1 MTASPPFDLIKDRL
15 DEGTVVLEASAGT
28 GKTYTLTGIV
38 LRLLLEGQVQRLEQ
52 ILVVTFTIAATDE
65 LKARLRRGLQQAL
78 GVLDG
83 DPTDDA
89 FLASLARH
97 GEPGRH
103 RLREA
108 LDQFDLLGVQTMHGF
123 CKRLLDDAAFESHE
137 PFEVDFATDELP
149 LWQRAAADA
158 LRRVRPFDG
167 PLLADLLHREALAPE
182 TLIPAYRAWRR
193 HPDVS
198 LDPAPPD
205 LPQALAHCEAA
216 SRDAARLW
224 SADAA
229 ERLQHADYF
238 SQKSPLPADAG
249 GFLRELTAR
258 LAGDPRELVGT
269 LCSLSRRHLG
279 KRTKKHSRPSFDHPF
294 FHACDAVAVAADRA
308 AQHLRSHLLLD
319 MHSRLEAH
327 KRRDRVMTFQDL
339 LERAH
344 AALHDPARA
353 PGLLAALRQRY
364 RIGLIDEF
372 QDTDALQYEIF
383 ARIFANRP
391 LFLIG
396 DPKQSIY
403 GFRGADLDTYA
414 AAVRTAVATPTLPTN
429 HRSARL
435 LVQAVSHLF
444 ARDAAFVL
452 PGLGLPAVQAKA
464 GDHDLLLTGDAAPP
478 LRWRLLPPPPWG
490 DAVWGRDAGRE
501 AIANDVADEIE
512 RLLATDV
519 RLDGRRLRAGD
530 VAVLTRLNI
539 EATLVQETL
548 RRRGVHAVIGKAGD
562 VFQTDERHD
571 LERLLRAV
579 LQPLDL
585 QLARAAMA
593 TRLWGLDAAELRR
606 LDDDDLAFDEQL
618 ARLEGWRQAWTRD
631 GFFVMQERVLDE
643 LGTTARLL
651 QQTGGERRLT
661 NLQQLAEL
669 LHAAE
674 HEHRL
679 SPEGLLRWLGHEA
692 EQQDEVDYQ
701 RRELRLESDADAVQ
715 ILTMHGSKGLQY
727 DVVFCPF
734 AWDGRTPVT
743 TNLVAEVGGRKVLV
757 PDADKD
763 DPAVRH
769 VDRQRLAEDVRLAY
783 VAVTR
788 ARRRCYVHWGPIG
801 SRAGF
806 HRSALGWLLPPFV
819 AIDAWPTAAK
829 DLAGGLEAAL
839 RTFAAASGGSM
850 DVTVLD
856 GDLLTR
862 ARPAAPA
869 VAPPPPAGTAAA
881 APPARTLPGRRA
893 IGLHSFTSLV
903 ANRPAEVTARDV
915 HDPALAADG
924 GPGRGIFGFARGAAA
939 GVCLHDILE
948 HVPLHRLDDAA
959 AQLVERR
966 LATHGLL
973 EPAAHPGAVEPL
985 ADVMQNLHDLAAAVV
1000 PGGPDLATLTR
1011 GARCAEWQFLF
1022 PLGSTDLRRLAHTF
1036 AEHGGEVARGYAP
1049 RLAALPPRVLQGFV
1063 NGFAD
1068 LIAEHDGRYWLL
1080 DWKSNHLGDRAEH
1093 YGAPALRH
1101 SMAEHDYVLQYHLY
1115 ALALHRH
1122 LAARLPDYDYDR
1134 HFGGVLYVYLRGAT
1148 AGTANG
1154 LFVDQ
1159 PRRALIEAMD
1169 RWAAAARG
1177 GRR

>member
-1 MTASPPFDLIKDRL
+1 MTASPPFDLIADRL

-83 DPTDDA
+83 DATDDT

-97 GEPGRH
+97 GAPGRQ

-108 LDQFDLLGVQTMHGF
+108 LDQFDQLGVQTMHGF

-137 PFEVDFATDELP
+137 LFEVDFATDEHP
-149 LWQRAAADA
+149 LWLRAAADA
-158 LRRVRPFDG
+158 LRRVRAFDG
-167 PLLADLLHREALAPE
+167 PLLADLLHGEALDPE

-198 LDPAPPD
+198 LDPAQPD
-205 LPQALAHCEAA
+205 LQQALLRCEVA

-229 ERLQHADYF
+229 DRLQHADYF
-238 SQKSPLPADAG
+238 AQKSPLPADAE

-258 LAGDPRELVGT
+258 LAGDPRELTGT
-269 LCSLSRRHLG
+269 LRSLSRRLLG
-279 KRTKKHSRPSFDHPF
+279 KRTKKHSRQSFDQAF
-294 FHACDAVAVAADRA
+294 FIACDAVADAADLA
-308 AQHLRSHLLLD
+308 AMHLRSHLLLD
-319 MHSRLEAH
+319 MHARLEAH

-364 RIGLIDEF
+364 LVGLIDEF

-403 GFRGADLDTYA
+403 GFRGADLDTYT

-429 HRSARL
+429 HRSASL

-444 ARDAAFVL
+444 AREAAFVL
-452 PGLGLPAVQAKA
+452 PGLGLPAVRAKA
-464 GDHDLLLTGDAAPP
+464 GDHDLLLTGDDAPP

-490 DAVWGRDAGRE
+490 DALWGRDQGRE

-512 RLLATDV
+512 RLLASDV
-519 RLDGRRLRAGD
+519 RIDGRRLRAGD
-530 VAVLTRLNI
+530 IAVLTRLNI

-548 RRRGVHAVIGKAGD
+548 RRRAVHAVIGKAGD

-593 TRLWGLDAAELRR
+593 TRLWGLSAAELQA
-606 LDDDDLAFDEQL
+606 LDSDDLDFDDQL
-618 ARLEGWRQAWTRD
+618 ARLEGWRQAWTRS

-643 LGTTARLL
+643 LDTTARLL

-661 NLQQLAEL
+661 NLQQLAEM

-727 DVVFCPF
+727 EVVFCPF
-734 AWDGRTPVT
+734 LWDGRMPVL
-743 TNLVAEVGGRKVLV
+743 TNLVTGSGGRKVLV
-757 PDADKD
+757 PAADKD
-763 DPAVRH
+763 DPAVRAA
-769 VDRQRLAEDVRLAY
+769 DRLRLAEDVRLAY

-801 SRAGF
+801 SRAGY

-819 AIDAWPTAAK
+819 AADDWPPTAK
-829 DLAGGLEAAL
+829 DLANGLEAAL
-839 RTFAAASGGSM
+839 RAHAAAGGGSM
-850 DVTVLD
+850 DVTCLD
-856 GDLLTR
+856 SDAL
-862 ARPAAPA
+862 ARPRPLPPVPCALPEDARLRPAPA
-869 VAPPPPAGTAAA
+869 KP
-881 APPARTLPGRRA
+881 LPSRRA
-893 IGLHSFTSLV
+893 IGLFSFTSLV

-915 HDPALAADG
+915 RDPALPADS

-948 HVPLHRLDDAA
+948 HVPLHRLDDDASRRVE
-959 AQLVERR
+959 QL

-973 EPAAHPGAVEPL
+973 EPGAHPGAVEPL
-985 ADVMQNLHDLAAAVV
+985 ADVMQNLRDLAAAVL
-1000 PGGPDLATLTR
+1000 PQGPSLATLTQ
-1011 GARCAEWQFLF
+1011 GARSAEWQFTF
-1022 PLGSTDLRRLAHTF
+1022 PLTGTDLHQLARTF
-1036 AEHGGEVARGYAP
+1036 AEHGGDVAQGYAP
-1049 RLAALPPRVLQGFV
+1049 RLAALPPRLLQGFV

-1093 YGAPALRH
+1093 YGGAALRR

-1122 LAARLPDYDYDR
+1122 LTARLPGYDYDR
-1134 HFGGVLYVYLRGAT
+1134 HFGGAVYVYLRGAI
-1148 AGTANG
+1148 AGTTNG
-1154 LFVDQ
+1154 LFVDRP
-1159 PRRALIEAMD
+1159 PRPLLAAMD
-1169 RWAAAARG
+1169 RWAAASRG